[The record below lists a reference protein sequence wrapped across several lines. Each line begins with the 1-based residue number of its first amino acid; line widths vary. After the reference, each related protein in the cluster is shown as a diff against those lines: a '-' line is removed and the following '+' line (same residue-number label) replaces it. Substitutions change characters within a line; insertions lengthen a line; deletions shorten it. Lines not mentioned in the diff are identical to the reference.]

1 MGFGKPRNFKDDF
14 SLELNY
20 CYENESD
27 GVFISIS
34 RFKYFQKSLIEKI
47 ESDNQL
53 ILEELKKEDH
63 EVARSMHNQPD
74 VSSKLDFFIEQILK
88 SNVVAIYSYFEFK
101 LGEISLICEKNKT
114 NSRKI
119 KCFEKKEGKPVSII
133 QKYNSFLISEII
145 PNLIHHNSL
154 FKDFLYWNKIRN
166 SIVHNNSTVKETNTK
181 NLSFS
186 TLETKNGI
194 IRFNNGDDILE
205 LLDKIEEYLDTI
217 VSLIN
222 SEYRLIK

>member
-1 MGFGKPRNFKDDF
+1 MEFGKPRNFEGDF
-14 SLELNY
+14 SLELND

-53 ILEELKKEDH
+53 ILAELKNEDY
-63 EVARSMHNQPD
+63 EVARSIRNQFD

-88 SNVVAIYSYFEFK
+88 SNVVGIYSYFEFK
-101 LGEISLICEKNKT
+101 LGEISLICKKNKA
-114 NSRKI
+114 NSK
-119 KCFEKKEGKPVSII
+119 KMECFEKKGGKPVSII

-145 PNLIHHNSL
+145 PDLRHHNSL

-166 SIVHNNSTVKETNTK
+166 SIVHNNSALKTE
-181 NLSFS
+181 
-186 TLETKNGI
+186 NGI
-194 IRFNNGDDILE
+194 IGFNNGDDILD
-205 LLDKIEEYLDTI
+205 LLDKIEKYLDTI

-222 SEYRLIK
+222 SKKD